1 MSEGSGERASEGA
14 VARSVTRPSGAGHS
28 TAPVSPTRSRAALIG
43 SIVAAVVSVLAF
55 ATLHEVS
62 EGARAMHASD
72 VALAAKNPELAL
84 AEAHEAATHV
94 APFSPWS
101 DRGYARLEALA
112 EDAEARGDDDL
123 ATSAWQAIRAA
134 ETATRGPLTSDSAR
148 RKRAEAA
155 IGRIDARRML
165 VLSTRTPGMVR
176 FDENELAR
184 RHGRDVTPSNGTFAL
199 FATGAVLTAVAAA
212 MLLRAGFA
220 FRGPRSFAAIAAV
233 ALGASAVA
241 LALGR

>member
-1 MSEGSGERASEGA
+1 MTASA
-14 VARSVTRPSGAGHS
+14 
-28 TAPVSPTRSRAALIG
+28 
-43 SIVAAVVSVLAF
+43 VAAVVSVLAF
-55 ATLHEVS
+55 ALLHEVS
-62 EGARAMHASD
+62 EGSRAMHASD

-101 DRGYARLEALA
+101 ERGYSRLEALA
-112 EDAEARGDDDL
+112 DDAEARGDDEL
-123 ATSAWQAIRAA
+123 ATNAWQAIRAA
-134 ETATRGPLTSDSAR
+134 ETATRGPFTSDSAR
-148 RKRAEAA
+148 KRKAEAA

-184 RHGRDVTPSNGTFAL
+184 RHGRDVTPASGTFVL
-199 FATGAVLTAVAAA
+199 FATGAVLTAIAAA
-212 MLLRAGFA
+212 LLLRAGFA
-220 FRGPRSFAAIAAV
+220 LRGPRSYAAV
-233 ALGASAVA
+233 AAVAVGASAVA